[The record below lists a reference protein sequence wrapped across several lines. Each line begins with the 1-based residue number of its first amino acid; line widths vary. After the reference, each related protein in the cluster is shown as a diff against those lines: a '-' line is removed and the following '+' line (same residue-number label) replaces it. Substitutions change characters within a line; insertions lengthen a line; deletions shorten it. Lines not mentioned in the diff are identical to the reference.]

1 MGYPKP
7 KTEVV
12 KKKDRKFV
20 RYNEGAEKYSIGMTK
35 FIALAKEAKAVYRI
49 DGIVLVNCD
58 IFEKFLEGF
67 REE

>member
-7 KTEVV
+7 KTDAV

-20 RYNEGAEKYSIGMTK
+20 RYAEGAEKYSIGKTK
-35 FIALAKEAKAVYRI
+35 FIALAREAKAVYKI
-49 DGIVLVNCD
+49 DHTALVNCE

-67 REE
+67 RE